1 MALTE
6 YQPGRLVRGRMR
18 LLKPAGPA
26 SLHAEPDPLTGG
38 SAAAAGVGRLVSEF
52 L

>member
-18 LLKPAGPA
+18 LQKPAGPA
-26 SLHAEPDPLTGG
+26 SVHAEPDPLTGG
-38 SAAAAGVGRLVSEF
+38 SAGVTRLVSE
-52 L
+52 LL